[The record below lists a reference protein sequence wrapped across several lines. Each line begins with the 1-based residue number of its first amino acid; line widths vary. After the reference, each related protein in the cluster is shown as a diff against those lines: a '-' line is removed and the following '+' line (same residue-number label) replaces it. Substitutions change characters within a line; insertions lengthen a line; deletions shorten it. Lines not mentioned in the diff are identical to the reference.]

1 MRTTPIKISTRFK
14 AHILGSSVFQF
25 SQFAVIWRW
34 KFVNENVT
42 VTSQTSDNSRSAAL
56 SCWLR
61 VLFILDKNRCLS
73 KSLVVYIRSDQR
85 AGQVRSRFALSL
97 LSQFAH
103 DHNSFWYYDKGH
115 QRTGP
120 MQSISG
126 AIKHRVPS
134 NIKFVHIHKI
144 FSCYGQTNSF
154 YL

>member
-25 SQFAVIWRW
+25 SQFAVTWRW
-34 KFVNENVT
+34 NFVNENVT
-42 VTSQTSDNSRSAAL
+42 VTSQTSDNSTSAAL

-73 KSLVVYIRSDQR
+73 KSLVVYIRSDER
-85 AGQVRSRFALSL
+85 AGQVRSRFALNL

-103 DHNSFWYYDKGH
+103 DHNSFCH